1 MYTAQIIK
9 DRVKEQQ
16 QLHKISNSDEMMK
29 ELGLGVN
36 IIRQMSDKKG
46 VSCFALATI
55 ADKLNCSVDYLLG
68 RVDEPKTTFQN
79 ISSSNII
86 NGSNG
91 NNSPLTVN
99 NNDTDDVTKEIVD
112 LVKSLPLVERAKAII
127 YLNELKTK
135 NPPDSG
141 EE

>member
-46 VSCFALATI
+46 VSCFAF
-55 ADKLNCSVDYLLG
+55 
-68 RVDEPKTTFQN
+68 EP
-79 ISSSNII
+79 
-86 NGSNG
+86 
-91 NNSPLTVN
+91 
-99 NNDTDDVTKEIVD
+99 
-112 LVKSLPLVERAKAII
+112 
-127 YLNELKTK
+127 
-135 NPPDSG
+135 
-141 EE
+141 